1 MFKRVI
7 TYLLLFF
14 AVAANAQFSR
24 SSLASGIN
32 TTQMVLN
39 DEWGV
44 PPVMQLGSDDVLRF
58 SFDEM
63 SHVYHR
69 YTCRIVHCN
78 SDWEQS
84 DLLEMDYLDG
94 FNDFVIDDWE
104 NSINTS
110 TLYTHYQ
117 FTIPN
122 DDVSLKTSGN
132 YRIEVF
138 DDEVEDEA
146 PVAVFEFSVVEPLLS
161 FDVKVSG
168 DTDIS
173 FNEGHQQL
181 SMTVGYPPFV
191 TSPASELKPV
201 VYQNRRR
208 DNCVMGITPTYITG
222 SKVEYTHTPR
232 LIFDAGNEYRRFE
245 FTDPYSPGVGVND
258 VLYNDEGWNVV
269 LLHYDKPRVS
279 HSNYRDENGLYYINT
294 LEGYGTDIEAD
305 YANVIFTLDVPYR
318 EGGDFY
324 LLGDFYGNGFD
335 VFSDL
340 MYDYEEGCY
349 WVSFPLK
356 LGVYNYMYVWVPTGS
371 DKAENYPAEGNFFNT
386 DNEYLIYMY
395 YRGFGDRAD
404 RLLGVHRV
412 NYGLGG
418 NW

>member
-7 TYLLLFF
+7 TYLFLIF

-24 SSLASGIN
+24 SPLLKIS
-32 TTQMVLN
+32 TPQMVLN

-104 NSINTS
+104 NSVNTS
-110 TLYTHYQ
+110 VLYTHYQ

-122 DDVSLKTSGN
+122 DDVSLKASGN

-181 SMTVGYPPFV
+181 SITVGYPSFV

-222 SKVEYTHTPR
+222 DKVEYTHNPR

-245 FTDPYSPGVGVND
+245 VADPNSPGEGVEEVVYIEPCYHA
-258 VLYNDEGWNVV
+258 VLYM
-269 LLHYDKPRVS
+269 DKPRTS
-279 HSNYRDENGLYYINT
+279 HSSYRDENGLYFVNT
-294 LEGYGTDIEAD
+294 LEGYGTEIEAD
-305 YANVIFTLDVPYR
+305 YVDVHFALDVSYR
-318 EGGDFY
+318 AGGGYY
-324 LLGDFYGNGFD
+324 LLGDFNADCFD
-335 VFSDL
+335 DANKL
-340 MYDYEEGCY
+340 EYDEEEDY
-349 WVSFPLK
+349 YFISVPLK

-371 DKAENYPAEGNFFNT
+371 DRADNHPVEGNFYNT
-386 DNEYLIYMY
+386 ENEYLIYMY

-412 NYGLGG
+412 NYGLEG